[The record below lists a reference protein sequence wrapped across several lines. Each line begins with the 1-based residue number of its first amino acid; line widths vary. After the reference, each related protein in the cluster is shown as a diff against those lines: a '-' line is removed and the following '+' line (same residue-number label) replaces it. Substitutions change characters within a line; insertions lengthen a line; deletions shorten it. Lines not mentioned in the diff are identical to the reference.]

1 MSRST
6 KQSSRLRA
14 VFTAPVESFPCN
26 PKYVRSIVGVS
37 VIVVKGRAIL
47 LPFRAF
53 TLNLRTRAMGLP
65 S

>member
-1 MSRST
+1 
-6 KQSSRLRA
+6 
-14 VFTAPVESFPCN
+14 VFTASVESFPCN
-26 PKYVRSIVGVS
+26 PEYVGAIVGVT

-53 TLNLRTRAMGLP
+53 TPNLRTRAMDFP